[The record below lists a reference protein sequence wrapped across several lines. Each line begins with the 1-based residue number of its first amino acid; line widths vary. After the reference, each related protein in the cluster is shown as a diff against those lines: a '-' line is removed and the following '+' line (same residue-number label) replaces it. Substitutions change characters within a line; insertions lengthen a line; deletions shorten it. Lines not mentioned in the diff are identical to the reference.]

1 MKYDWQRLE
10 TDGVTMKL
18 VSSFLPCWFLIYP
31 QKEAAKA
38 DPEPQ
43 QVMEILRQFMKQD
56 KTLEDDPFYAVAYK
70 ATSAA
75 ASNAAKVAAVAQATA
90 IAEADRAARAAEAR
104 KKAAETAAMAAA
116 EAKKHAAAAAAAT
129 AAASAASA
137 TTSQTMASAKT
148 STISLPREARSQPL
162 IAVVAIQGQV
172 SVDVVAAPNQVSS
185 GVSEASAPLHSPAVA
200 LATRA
205 PLVGEA
211 TAGAHAPPGN

>member
-1 MKYDWQRLE
+1 MKYDWQRSE
-10 TDGVTMKL
+10 TCVVTMKL
-18 VSSFLPCWFLIYP
+18 VSSVVPRWFLIYP

-90 IAEADRAARAAEAR
+90 IAEADRAARAAEAG

-116 EAKKHAAAAAAAT
+116 EAKKHAAAAAAT

-137 TTSQTMASAKT
+137 TMSQTMASAKT
-148 STISLPREARSQPL
+148 STISLPREARSQQL
-162 IAVVAIQGQV
+162 IAVAAIQGQIPLE
-172 SVDVVAAPNQVSS
+172 VVAAPSQVSS
-185 GVSEASAPLHSPAVA
+185 GVPEASVPLHSPAVA

-211 TAGAHAPPGN
+211 TAGVHTPPGN